1 MIYQKEIHYL
11 GHIIYGERILIDTE
25 NVNSIMDWSMPRNS
39 NEVRSFM
46 GLALNSIEEDPR
58 SIKEVIDWTDGEL
71 WKKAMKEE
79 MESLKKNEIW
89 DLVMFL
95 NRRKPSTVSVRSRKN
110 ELSRSS

>member
-25 NVNSIMDWSMPRNS
+25 NVNSIMDWSVPTNS

-46 GLALNSIEEDPR
+46 GLALNLIEEDPR
-58 SIKEVIDWTDGEL
+58 SIKEVIDWTEGEL

-79 MESLKKNEIW
+79 MESL
-89 DLVMFL
+89 
-95 NRRKPSTVSVRSRKN
+95 RKN
-110 ELSRSS
+110 ETWDLITFPNGRKQIGSKV